1 MVYFLA
7 AVAAIAGFLFG
18 YDEGVIAVVRPSLD
32 KDFPMGPLVAGFMT
46 ASVPLGA
53 LVGASVA
60 GRIVDRFGRRRVLMA
75 AAALFALGALIAA
88 AISAI
93 WMLVMARLILG
104 LAIGVAAVGAPLYI
118 AETAPLRIRGA
129 LVSTYQL
136 AITIGILVSYLTGL
150 LLAGDGTWR
159 VMFGLGAVPGLLFLL
174 GLAFLPESPRWLVLK
189 GFSDEA
195 RSSLRRLRATGWDV
209 DGELG
214 EMVRTAEANAGR
226 KTGYRALLEPAIRPA
241 LIVAVGLFFLQQ
253 LSGINAVIYYA
264 PQIFL
269 QAGFDNANTQ
279 MLATVGVGTVNLLTT
294 VLAMFLI
301 DRIGRRPLLILGFA
315 GTSAAMLVIALAV
328 INPTLAPSW
337 VITVVLLLYIA
348 SFAISLGP
356 LPHVMMSEVFPLR
369 VRGLGMSTASISNW
383 GFNFIVVFTFPLMLA
398 GPGLA
403 FTFTIFAVVC
413 LGGILFTVARVPETT
428 GLSLEAIETHCH
440 AGRPLITVHEVRGK
454 EHRVPEQGEGHAD
467 RHQVPVHR
475 QHGRN
480 EGEGG
485 AVQRGL

>member
-1 MVYFLA
+1 MIYFLA
-7 AVAAIAGFLFG
+7 TVAAIAGFLFG

-46 ASVPLGA
+46 AAVPLGA
-53 LVGASVA
+53 LAAAGLA
-60 GRIVDRFGRRRVLMA
+60 GRIIDRFGRRRVLMA

-88 AISAI
+88 AITAV
-93 WMLVMARLILG
+93 WMLVLARLILG

-118 AETAPLRIRGA
+118 AETAPHRIRGA

-150 LLAGDGTWR
+150 FISGDGTWR
-159 VMFGLGAVPGLLFLL
+159 TMFGLGAVPGLLFLA

-189 GFSDEA
+189 GFPDDA
-195 RSSLRRLRATGWDV
+195 RASLRRLRAAGWPV
-209 DGELG
+209 DGELD
-214 EMVRTAEANAGR
+214 EMVRSAQAQAGR

-264 PQIFL
+264 PQIFSH
-269 QAGFDNANTQ
+269 AGFDSASTQ

-315 GTSAAMLVIALAV
+315 GASAAMLVIVLAV
-328 INPTLAPSW
+328 IEPTLVPSW
-337 VITVVLLLYIA
+337 VIIVVLLLYIA

-356 LPHVMMSEVFPLR
+356 LPHVMMSEIFPLR
-369 VRGLGMSTASISNW
+369 VRGLGMSMASISNW
-383 GFNFIVVFTFPLMLA
+383 GFNFVVVFAFPLLLA
-398 GPGLA
+398 SIGLA
-403 FTFTIFAVVC
+403 ATFTIFAIIC
-413 LGGILFTVARVPETT
+413 IGGIVFTLTHVPETT
-428 GLSLEAIETHCH
+428 GHSLEAIE
-440 AGRPLITVHEVRGK
+440 AYLESGQPLV
-454 EHRVPEQGEGHAD
+454 AL
-467 RHQVPVHR
+467 
-475 QHGRN
+475 
-480 EGEGG
+480 G
-485 AVQRGL
+485 AAKT